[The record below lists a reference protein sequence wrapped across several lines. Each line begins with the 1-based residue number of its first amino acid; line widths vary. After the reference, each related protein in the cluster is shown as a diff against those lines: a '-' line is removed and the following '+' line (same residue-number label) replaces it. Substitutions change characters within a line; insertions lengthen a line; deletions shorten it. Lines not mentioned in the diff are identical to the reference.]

1 MADELADF
9 WVHEVTATPLT
20 GQGAYG
26 PVYGDAVTVNG
37 FLDDTRRLV
46 RDSDGAEVVSETSL
60 RCPLAHADHLTPG
73 TLVDLGHRTA
83 TVIGQSR
90 HTAPGL
96 DLPEH
101 LKVSLT

>member
-1 MADELADF
+1 VADELADWF
-9 WVHEVTATPLT
+9 VHTVTATPESGT
-20 GQGAYG
+20 GAWG
-26 PVYGDAVTVNG
+26 PVNGTPVTLTG

-46 RDSDGAEVVSETSL
+46 RAASGEETVSESTFYTSVDNSDAL
-60 RCPLAHADHLTPG
+60 QPG
-73 TLVDLGHRTA
+73 TEVDLGHRTS

-101 LKVSLT
+101 LEVTLS